1 MSSSKQSDFD
11 IVIIGSG
18 PAGITA
24 AMWADELG
32 LSAALIDRRNEHGGQ
47 LLSIHN
53 PIDNYPGIR
62 VSNGTEFRDRLIDQ
76 LSRRTFKQMLGVD
89 VKSIDPATLSVG
101 FGDNDPISARSII
114 VATGVRR
121 RTLGVPGEAEFRGK
135 GIIESGKRHEHDVT
149 GKRVVII
156 GGGDAALEN
165 ALILG
170 RRALAVTLIHR
181 RSEFSART
189 GFIDAAERLSNV
201 SKIMSA
207 TVESFVGD
215 DDRVRGVRVRSA
227 DGNEVTEISADV
239 VLIRIG
245 VEPVT
250 ELVRDAVETDHAGYI
265 VVDSAGRTSV
275 RGLYA
280 VGDCAN
286 PVSPTISSAAGMAVT
301 AVKSIYYWLNY

>member
-1 MSSSKQSDFD
+1 MSSSKQRDFD

-32 LSAALIDRRNEHGGQ
+32 LSAALIDRRNEPGGQ
-47 LLSIHN
+47 LLSIYN
-53 PIDNYPGIR
+53 PIDNYPGICAA
-62 VSNGTEFRDRLIDQ
+62 NGTEFRDRLIDQ
-76 LSRRTFKQMLGVD
+76 LSRRTFKQMLGAE

-101 FGDNDPISARSII
+101 FGGNDPISARSLIL
-114 VATGVRR
+114 ATGVRR
-121 RTLGVPGEAEFRGK
+121 RKLGVPGETEFSGK
-135 GIIESGKRHEHDVT
+135 GIIESGKRHEHDVA

-170 RRALAVTLIHR
+170 RRAMSVTLIHR
-181 RSEFSART
+181 RSAFSART
-189 GFIDAAERLSNV
+189 EFIDAAERLKNV
-201 SKIMSA
+201 SKIMPA
-207 TVESFVGD
+207 TVESIVGD
-215 DDRVRGVRVRSA
+215 ERVRDVRVRSA
-227 DGNEVTEISADV
+227 NGNEVTEIGADV
-239 VLIRIG
+239 VLVRIG
-245 VEPVT
+245 VEPMT

-286 PVSPTISSAAGMAVT
+286 PISPTISSAAGMAVT